1 MSDSISRRMTVQV
14 LSISLLI
21 ALLAA
26 GYQIYA
32 AYQAGLAQVED
43 SLALIRKSHLPT
55 LTANVWNLDREQIES
70 QLQGIAQVQD
80 VVFAGI
86 SGDLPFPVEAAKRAE
101 VQDPWLGLSPKVSH
115 IYDLAYAE
123 PGQKEPPQTVAQL
136 RVDVSLQG
144 LYQRL
149 IRLALSIVITELLRA
164 IALVFGIL
172 TGMRLLVLRPLSQVV
187 RYAADLKLSNLN
199 QALTLKRIS
208 PQPDEMQQLADSMNA
223 MRQSLLDEI
232 NRRLASEQASQRLQA
247 ERDAAEL
254 ANAAKSTFLATMSH
268 EIRTPMNGIMGMA
281 QLALMTPLDQKQR
294 QYIETVQS
302 SSELLLS
309 IINDI
314 LDFSKIEAG
323 KLTLESVPFDL
334 SDTVRSVVDLV
345 RVKAAEK
352 QLSLLCD
359 VDDRLSASVLGDAL
373 RLHQVLLNLAAN
385 AVKFTEQGQVR
396 LSVRLLS
403 RNGDQI
409 QVRFEVSDT
418 GVGIDAASQSKLFEP
433 FSQVD
438 GSTTRRYGGTGLGL
452 AISQQLVNRM
462 GGQIAVHSQAGQGSV
477 FSFELTFPVST
488 SVDDDLHTASD
499 VPPLSADMTG
509 ALLGARIL
517 VVEDN
522 PVNQELASALL
533 TRVGAVVTMAPN
545 GRAAID
551 CLGVQSFDL
560 VLMDCQ
566 MPVMDGYEAA
576 REIRAAPQ
584 WRDLPVIAMTAD
596 AMLADRERASEAG
609 MNDHIAKPFR
619 VDEFYQ
625 TLSRW
630 LEKKPSSV

>member
-32 AYQAGLAQVED
+32 AYQNGLAQVED
-43 SLALIRKSHLPT
+43 SLALIRKSHVPT

-149 IRLALSIVITELLRA
+149 LRLALSIVITELLRA

-172 TGMRLLVLRPLSQVV
+172 TGMRLLVLHPLSQVV

-334 SDTVRSVVDLV
+334 SNTIRSVVDLV

-359 VDDRLSASVLGDAL
+359 VDDRLPASVLGDAL

-477 FSFELTFPVST
+477 FFFELTFPVST

-533 TRVGAVVTMAPN
+533 MRVGAVVTVAPN

-576 REIRAAPQ
+576 REIRAAPK

-596 AMLADRERASEAG
+596 AMLADRERATEAG

>member
-32 AYQAGLAQVED
+32 AYQSGLAQVED

-149 IRLALSIVITELLRA
+149 LRLALSIVITELLRA

-172 TGMRLLVLRPLSQVV
+172 TGMRLLVLHPLSQVV

-334 SDTVRSVVDLV
+334 SNTIRSVVDLV

-359 VDDRLSASVLGDAL
+359 VDDRLPASVLGDAL

-477 FSFELTFPVST
+477 FFFELTFPVST

-509 ALLGARIL
+509 VLLGARIL

-533 TRVGAVVTMAPN
+533 MRVGAVVTVAPN

-576 REIRAAPQ
+576 REIRAAPK

-596 AMLADRERASEAG
+596 AMLADRERATEAG

>member
-149 IRLALSIVITELLRA
+149 LRLALSIVITELLRA

-314 LDFSKIEAG
+314 LDFSKIDAG

-334 SDTVRSVVDLV
+334 RNTIRSVVDLV

-359 VDDRLSASVLGDAL
+359 VDDRLPASVLGDAL

-477 FSFELTFPVST
+477 FFFELTFPVST

-509 ALLGARIL
+509 VLLGARIL

-533 TRVGAVVTMAPN
+533 MRVGAVVTVAPN

-576 REIRAAPQ
+576 REIRAAPK

-596 AMLADRERASEAG
+596 AMLADRERATEAG

>member
-70 QLQGIAQVQD
+70 QLQGNAQVQD

-149 IRLALSIVITELLRA
+149 LRLALSIVITELLRA

-334 SDTVRSVVDLV
+334 SNTIRSVVDLV

-359 VDDRLSASVLGDAL
+359 VDDRLPASVLGDAL

-477 FSFELTFPVST
+477 FFFELTFPVST

-509 ALLGARIL
+509 VLLGARIL

-533 TRVGAVVTMAPN
+533 MRVGAVVTVAPN

-576 REIRAAPQ
+576 REIRAAPK

-596 AMLADRERASEAG
+596 AMLADRERATEAG

>member
-149 IRLALSIVITELLRA
+149 LRLALSIVITELLRA

-334 SDTVRSVVDLV
+334 RNTIRSVVDLV

-359 VDDRLSASVLGDAL
+359 VDDRLPASVLGDAL

-477 FSFELTFPVST
+477 FFFELTCPVST
-488 SVDDDLHTASD
+488 SVDDDVHTASAESL
-499 VPPLSADMTG
+499 PSADMTG

-533 TRVGAVVTMAPN
+533 MRVGAVVTVAPN

-576 REIRAAPQ
+576 REIRAAPK

-596 AMLADRERASEAG
+596 AMLADRERATEAG